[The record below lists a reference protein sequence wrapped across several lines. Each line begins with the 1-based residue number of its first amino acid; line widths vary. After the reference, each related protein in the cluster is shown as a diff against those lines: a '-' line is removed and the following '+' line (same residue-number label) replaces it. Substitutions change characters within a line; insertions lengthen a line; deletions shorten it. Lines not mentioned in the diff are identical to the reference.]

1 MKKNFVIIALVAISC
16 LGITGCGKKDISEV
30 RKPESVV
37 TTESETNNK
46 FECNISDIDQVN
58 YKVDSYNGNNNE
70 IVIPDEYNGKP
81 IIEISADVFFDRQIK
96 TVKLGNNIQ
105 VIGEYAFSSNSDL
118 TSVTLNEGLKE
129 IKESAFSTSGLTG
142 NIVIPD
148 SVETIGVSAF
158 GTTKLESVEFGNSIK
173 NIAAG
178 AFKENTTLKKVTFNN
193 TDVEFEDG
201 TVFED
206 CPNLTIVAPKG
217 STAEKYAKDNNIN
230 FEER

>member
-1 MKKNFVIIALVAISC
+1 MF
-16 LGITGCGKKDISEV
+16 
-30 RKPESVV
+30 
-37 TTESETNNK
+37 
-46 FECNISDIDQVN
+46 
-58 YKVDSYNGNNNE
+58 
-70 IVIPDEYNGKP
+70 
-81 IIEISADVFFDRQIK
+81 FFDRQIK
-96 TVKLGNNIQ
+96 SVKLGNNIQ